1 MPTAPTYLAA
11 NVQLVSKR
19 GRYHLR
25 SSSYRTLAVPRTR
38 TTLRDRSFAVAGP
51 RAYRILYDRS
61 PATDSLGNIR
71 KHIYS
76 RPRNRSALWLLIIVC
91 YTNNLPYLLT
101 CVDRARSVRSRT
113 TGSASEDRRSAPSRT
128 RNRAQT
134 TCRVLVYDATPLRRT
149 RNDRRRCVS
158 LHTLLAVRIYS
169 LHVANRCS
177 FSSIIFTYFVSCFP
191 TYPFFFTFSFL
202 TYFPLRI
209 DPLCFEAGC
218 RKRQLHLAVVFC
230 LFCVVV
236 HFFWLVN
243 ARFCRVSF
251 FLTKTG
257 DWLGETSPKGP
268 VLCRVSRN
276 TTTQWISH

>member
-1 MPTAPTYLAA
+1 MTDWWTEWVIDCLAHQSLMPTAPTYLAA
-11 NVQLVSKR
+11 NIQLVSKR
-19 GRYHLR
+19 GRYHLS

-38 TTLRDRSFAVAGP
+38 TTLCDRSFAVAGP

-134 TCRVLVYDATPLRRT
+134 TCRVLVYDTTPLRRT

-177 FSSIIFTYFVSCFP
+177 FSSIIFTYLYLLTLYHASP
-191 TYPFFFTFSFL
+191 LILFSSLSPSLLIFL
-202 TYFPLRI
+202 WESTR
-209 DPLCFEAGC
+209 
-218 RKRQLHLAVVFC
+218 
-230 LFCVVV
+230 
-236 HFFWLVN
+236 
-243 ARFCRVSF
+243 S
-251 FLTKTG
+251 
-257 DWLGETSPKGP
+257 
-268 VLCRVSRN
+268 VSRPDVVKGN
-276 TTTQWISH
+276 YT